1 MDPLA
6 LLRKAGLEA
15 EGPALPLHGGDISRV
30 WRVGRF
36 VVKTAQ
42 DPPPG
47 LFRAEARGL
56 QALAERGVRVPRVH
70 WVGEEGLVLAY
81 LEPGPEDWEGLEIGR
96 ASCRERVCLYV

>member
-47 LFRAEARGL
+47 LFRAEARKRPVSYTHL
-56 QALAERGVRVPRVH
+56 TLPTICSV
-70 WVGEEGLVLAY
+70 
-81 LEPGPEDWEGLEIGR
+81 
-96 ASCRERVCLYV
+96 